1 MSASNAPRSSP
12 ENAAPTTIVVQQRDT
27 FLRWFTWLGWAGFI
41 LCGLYALVQMYALRD
56 YFDTTKGLTE
66 KYHSGEKY
74 ASNKI
79 AIIRIAGIIAEG
91 DGYAKRQID
100 RVRDDESVK
109 AVVVR
114 VDSPGGTV
122 TGSDYLFHHLTRLR
136 KEREIPLVVSMGSI
150 AASGGYYVSMAVG
163 DQEKS
168 IFAEPV
174 GATGSIGVIIPHY
187 DLTGALEALNIE
199 NDSIASHENK
209 QMLSMT
215 KKITPEQREILQ
227 QYVMESFD
235 RFKNVIQQ
243 GRPYFR
249 ENPDKLEA
257 LATGEVFSAMRAK
270 ELGLVDETGFLEDA
284 IARAAELANLKEDKY
299 RAVEYDAPFKLE
311 SLIGFAGTATR
322 RGDLVSLL
330 DLTTPRAYYLVPT
343 LPALLD
349 TRPTYGGEP

>member
-1 MSASNAPRSSP
+1 MIMAASDSP
-12 ENAAPTTIVVQQRDT
+12 HPEIPPPTTIVVQQRDT

-56 YFDTTKGLTE
+56 YFDTTEGLNE
-66 KYHSGEKY
+66 RYHSGEKY
-74 ASNKI
+74 AANKI
-79 AIIRIAGIIAEG
+79 AIIRIAGLIAEG
-91 DGYAKRQID
+91 DGFAKRQID
-100 RVRDDESVK
+100 RVREDESVK
-109 AVVVR
+109 AVVIR

-122 TGSDYLFHHLTRLR
+122 TGSDYLFHHLTKLR
-136 KEREIPLVVSMGSI
+136 KERGIPLVVSMGSI

-187 DLTGALEALNIE
+187 DLTGAMESLNIK

-215 KKITPEQREILQ
+215 KTITSEQREILQ

-235 RFKNVIQQ
+235 HFKDVIKQ

-249 ENPDKLEA
+249 QNPDKLDE
-257 LATGEVFSAMRAK
+257 LATGEVYSAMRAK
-270 ELGLVDETGFLEDA
+270 ELGLIDETGFIEDA
-284 IARAAELANLKEDKY
+284 IARAAELAKLKEDEY
-299 RAVEYDAPFKLE
+299 RVIEYDAPFNLE
-311 SLIGFAGTATR
+311 SLVGFAGASSR
-322 RGDLVSLL
+322 HGELAALL
-330 DLTTPRAYYLVPT
+330 NLSTPRAYYLVPT

-349 TRPTYGGEP
+349 SRPRYGGEP